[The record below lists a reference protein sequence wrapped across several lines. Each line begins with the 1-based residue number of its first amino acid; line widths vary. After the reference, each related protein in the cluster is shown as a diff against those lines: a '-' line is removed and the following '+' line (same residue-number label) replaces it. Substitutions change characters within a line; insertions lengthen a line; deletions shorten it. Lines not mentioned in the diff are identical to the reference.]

1 MSSNM
6 LRPKKT
12 HRVRNFFLIVAALFV
27 GIIVIANL
35 QPAKHSTAPSQT
47 TTQPAPAPA
56 ATSPEPAPTPVA
68 ATPEPSPAPAAATD
82 YKISIA
88 TLVLE
93 GSKVKVDIIT
103 NVPGEIEVVADLT
116 IVGQAP
122 DDKVI
127 GTRGEY
133 ILIHNGEGQTILD
146 GSTLPT
152 GKYEVEVSLYPWWGL
167 KDDVSKACGLKQDL
181 GYSIS
186 ARALVTLTGTGESAE
201 VVKKRNQG
209 QRWVMSN
216 VFVGIKW
223 DPSSWVAKFG
233 SWKELK
239 LTSGNPQILKML
251 YFESIDMT
259 LTVNVLKGEIVTW
272 QLGKASSQA
281 TTQPAPTPVAA
292 SPQPSP
298 ADAEFSIISVSTLH
312 SIKRTVNVRLNQR
325 VSEDVLHTI
334 AQKLYVSGYD
344 RTFILYWL
352 PHMEVGTGAWATTH
366 FNPNLEIN
374 ILGLTP
380 KQLKTLEALPSDAVS
395 PQEVIGSWMW
405 ELPGGC
411 SPKITIY
418 QRNGDLYIEKMFL
431 DGSNSTK
438 ELTERASSQ
447 GRRFEESDATYGD
460 YCLLD
465 TQGDLYLGDNEGV
478 FEKLQKFDK

>member
-1 MSSNM
+1 M
-6 LRPKKT
+6 LQPKKT
-12 HRVRNFFLIVAALFV
+12 HRVRNFFLILAVLFV

-35 QPAKHSTAPSQT
+35 QPAKHSTNPQT
-47 TTQPAPAPA
+47 TTQPAPAP
-56 ATSPEPAPTPVA
+56 VA
-68 ATPEPSPAPAAATD
+68 ASPQPAPAPAAATD

-88 TLVLE
+88 TLLLE

-122 DDKVI
+122 DDTVI

-152 GKYEVEVSLYPWWGL
+152 GEYEVEVSLYPRWGL

-209 QRWVMSN
+209 QRWVKSN
-216 VFVGIKW
+216 VFVGTKW

-233 SWKELK
+233 SWEELK

-272 QLGKASSQA
+272 QSGKASSQA
-281 TTQPAPTPVAA
+281 TTQLTPTPVAA
-292 SPQPSP
+292 SNTNDTGGSTAKKVEAWVATRFMIEDRLVAPST
-298 ADAEFSIISVSTLH
+298 AKFHGGASNVVYLRDNRYRVEGSVDSQN
-312 SIKRTVNVRLNQR
+312 SFGAMIRTTFQAIVRDEGDEHQTWVL
-325 VSEDVLHTI
+325 EDLQT
-334 AQKLYVSGYD
+334 
-344 RTFILYWL
+344 
-352 PHMEVGTGAWATTH
+352 
-366 FNPNLEIN
+366 
-374 ILGLTP
+374 
-380 KQLKTLEALPSDAVS
+380 S
-395 PQEVIGSWMW
+395 P
-405 ELPGGC
+405 
-411 SPKITIY
+411 
-418 QRNGDLYIEKMFL
+418 
-431 DGSNSTK
+431 
-438 ELTERASSQ
+438 
-447 GRRFEESDATYGD
+447 
-460 YCLLD
+460 
-465 TQGDLYLGDNEGV
+465 
-478 FEKLQKFDK
+478 